1 MHADAGR
8 QPTQAADLYYNFF
21 MHPDPLPPSE
31 LFNFHS
37 RVVLVTGAGRGL
49 GAAIARRFAQ
59 AGAQVAV
66 HYHSS
71 SAAALE
77 LVSALERNGVAA
89 RAFPADLTQEE
100 AVRSMFSEVRVHFG
114 RLDVLVNNAGTY
126 PVTPLLELSA
136 AEWEQVLAA
145 NLRSL
150 FLCTREAA
158 RGMVEAGEG
167 GVIINIATIEAEHPA
182 PGHSHYDAAKAGVI
196 AFTRSAALEL
206 GGSGIRVNAVSPG
219 LIWRKGIED
228 DWPQGV
234 ASWQAA
240 APLGRM
246 GQPHEVADACLFL
259 ASPAARWITGTN
271 LVVDGGI
278 SARSLF

>member
-1 MHADAGR
+1 M
-8 QPTQAADLYYNFF
+8 Q
-21 MHPDPLPPSE
+21 PDPLLPSE
-31 LFNFHS
+31 LLNFQS
-37 RVVLVTGAGRGL
+37 RVVLVTGAARGL

-59 AGAQVAV
+59 AGARVIV

-71 SAAALE
+71 RGPADALVEELAQAGAEASA
-77 LVSALERNGVAA
+77 VG
-89 RAFPADLTQEE
+89 ADLTQEE
-100 AVRSMFSEVRVHFG
+100 AVRAMFAQLREQFG
-114 RLDVLVNNAGTY
+114 RLDVLVNNAGSY

-136 AEWEQVLAA
+136 AEWEQVMAA

-158 RGMVEAGEG
+158 RWMIAAGTG
-167 GVIINIATIEAEHPA
+167 GAVVNIATIEAEHPA

-206 GGSGIRVNAVSPG
+206 GGSGIRVNTVSPG
-219 LIWRKGIED
+219 LIWRAGIEQ

-234 ASWQAA
+234 TSWQAA

-246 GQPHEVADACLFL
+246 GLPHEVADACLFL
-259 ASPAARWITGTN
+259 ASPAARWITGAN